1 MNARETKRRVTNSAQ
16 DIIENFPEKVA
27 FGLSL
32 EDAEICE
39 FSKLGR
45 WVSRQ
50 KEEYCKGMRKHGVF
64 GK

>member
-1 MNARETKRRVTNSAQ
+1 MTNSAQ